1 MRIME
6 KLEGLGTA
14 LITPFDANGK
24 VDYKALARLLD
35 TQLTGFVDYIVVLGT
50 TGEAATLTPEEKKEV
65 RQFIVEHVKLAALKR
80 PNPAMDDPDIC
91 AAIRPVSI
99 PLVLGVGGNN
109 TAAVCAALA
118 AIHDELLENYAAILS
133 VCPYY
138 NKPNQEG
145 LFRHFCAVAE
155 ASPIPVVLYN
165 VPGRTGVNLLPETVM
180 RIYEAHPDKICGI
193 KEASGNV
200 EQIKRLIK
208 MSTEYRVQ
216 NTDPISPYSVSKA
229 VCTPSGKA
237 GLLVISGDDGIACEL
252 MEAGAAGLISVASN
266 AFPEDFYH
274 IVHDK
279 DAALQAKYA
288 ETIKLLFAE
297 GNPVGIKA
305 VLSQKGLITNSL
317 RLPLVPASEELQEK
331 IIQELGVI

>member
-1 MRIME
+1 MKELR
-6 KLEGLGTA
+6 GLGTA
-14 LITPFDANGK
+14 LITPFDADGK
-24 VDYKALARLLD
+24 VDYEALARLLD

-50 TGEAATLTPEEKKEV
+50 TGEAATLTADEKKEV
-65 RQFIVEHVKLAALKR
+65 RQFIVNYVKKKSQISNLKSQ
-80 PNPAMDDPDIC
+80 IL
-91 AAIRPVSI
+91 
-99 PLVLGVGGNN
+99 PLVLGVGGNC
-109 TAAVCAALA
+109 TAAVCAELA
-118 AIHDELLENYAAILS
+118 AMRDELSENYAAILS

-145 LFRHFCAVAE
+145 LYQHFCKVAE
-155 ASPIPVVLYN
+155 ASPIPVILYN

-180 RIYEAHPDKICGI
+180 RIYNAHPDKIVGI

-200 EQIKRLIK
+200 EQIKHLISLSASETSGLSAK
-208 MSTEYRVQ
+208 R
-216 NTDPISPYSVSKA
+216 SVLCQRS
-229 VCTPSGKA
+229 

-266 AFPEDFYH
+266 AFPEDFWH

-288 ETIKLLFAE
+288 EMIKLLFAE

-305 VLSQKGLITNSL
+305 VLAQKGIIQNYL
-317 RLPLVPASEELQEK
+317 RLPLVPASKELEER
-331 IIQELGVI
+331 IQKELA

>member
-1 MRIME
+1 MNEGMKELR
-6 KLEGLGTA
+6 GLGTA
-14 LITPFDANGK
+14 LITPFDADGK
-24 VDYKALARLLD
+24 VDYEALARLLD

-50 TGEAATLTPEEKKEV
+50 TGEAATLTAEAKKEV
-65 RQFIVEHVKLAALKR
+65 RQFIVNYVKKKSQITSSPLHGGTEGGF
-80 PNPAMDDPDIC
+80 
-91 AAIRPVSI
+91 

-109 TAAVCAALA
+109 TAAVCAELA
-118 AIHDELLENYAAILS
+118 AMRDELSENYAAILS

-145 LFRHFCAVAE
+145 LFQHFCAVAE
-155 ASPIPVVLYN
+155 ASPVPVILYN

-180 RIYEAHPDKICGI
+180 RIYNAHPDKIAGI

-200 EQIKRLIK
+200 EQIKHLIDL
-208 MSTEYRVQ
+208 SASETSGLSAQR
-216 NTDPISPYSVSKA
+216 SVLCQRS
-229 VCTPSGKA
+229 

-266 AFPEDFYH
+266 AFPEDFWH

-288 ETIKLLFAE
+288 EMIKLLFAE

-305 VLSQKGLITNSL
+305 VLAQKGIIQNYL
-317 RLPLVPASEELQEK
+317 RLPLVPSSKELEEK
-331 IIQELGVI
+331 IKKELA